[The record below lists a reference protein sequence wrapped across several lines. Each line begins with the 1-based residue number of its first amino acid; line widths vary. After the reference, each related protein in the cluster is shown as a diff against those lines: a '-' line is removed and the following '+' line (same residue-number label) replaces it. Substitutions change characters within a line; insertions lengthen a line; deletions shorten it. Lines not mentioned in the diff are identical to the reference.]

1 MGDRTCERNQ
11 AKNSTSPDGRENKKN
26 SQVRT
31 CERNQAKNSTS
42 PDGRENQKKFTG
54 PDLRTQSGQ
63 KLNVPRRPR
72 KPKKIHR
79 SGPANAIRPKTQR
92 AQTAAK
98 TEKNS
103 VGPDLRTQSG
113 RKLNVP
119 RRPRKPK
126 KIQWVRTCE
135 RNQAE
140 NSTCPDGHENRKKFS
155 GS

>member
-26 SQVRT
+26 SQDRT
-31 CERNQAKNSTS
+31 CGRNQAKNSTS

-92 AQTAAK
+92 PPTAAK
-98 TEKNS
+98 TKKNS
-103 VGPDLRTQSG
+103 Q
-113 RKLNVP
+113 
-119 RRPRKPK
+119 
-126 KIQWVRTCE
+126 VRTCE
-135 RNQAE
+135 RNQAK
-140 NSTCPDGHENRKKFS
+140 NSTSPDCPQTIFFYFLFVL
-155 GS
+155 